1 MPAPEAHAIAID
13 RGAPVSELGA
23 SAEQAESAQLRVL
36 LVDDHTLFR
45 SGLRNLLQ
53 DEGFDVVEARSG
65 EQAVE
70 SAPTLAPDAVLMDL
84 NMPGISGV
92 EATRRI
98 KELAPATP
106 IVMLTVSADEQDV
119 VDAVLAGASG
129 YLLKDASL
137 EEIVGSIQAAV
148 GGASWVSPRVAAA
161 LLERVREAA
170 ERAPAQE
177 PVAHLTDRETQ
188 ILRLIAEGKD
198 NAEIGRELFISP
210 RTVKNHIS
218 SLLAKLQIENRIQA
232 AVYAVRRGLV

>member
-1 MPAPEAHAIAID
+1 MEDQDDH
-13 RGAPVSELGA
+13 LGDG
-23 SAEQAESAQLRVL
+23 SARPQPPLRVL

-70 SAPTLAPDAVLMDL
+70 AAAALAPDAVLMDL

-92 EATRRI
+92 EATRRV
-98 KELAPATP
+98 KEAAPATP
-106 IVMLTVSADEQDV
+106 VVMLTVSADEQDV
-119 VDAVLAGASG
+119 VDAVLAGACG
-129 YLLKDASL
+129 YLLKDAAL
-137 EEIVGSIQAAV
+137 EEIVGSIRAAV
-148 GGASWVSPRVAAA
+148 EGASWVSPRVATA
-161 LLERVREAA
+161 LLDRVREAN
-170 ERAPAQE
+170 ERAP
-177 PVAHLTDRETQ
+177 VAAPAAKLTDREIE

-198 NAEIGRELFISP
+198 NAEIGAALYISP

-232 AVYAVRRGLV
+232 AVYAVRTGLV